1 MSVSTVQ
8 SIQPAAAVQSPP
20 RTSASS
26 ASSGQA
32 SPAFDSLVSS
42 LRTGGGAAP
51 ASQGAAGALGAQ
63 GADEDRFLKL
73 LVAQMN
79 NQDPLNPMD
88 NAAVT
93 SQLAQINTV
102 KGIDAL
108 NGTVKKL
115 LEQSQSSQT
124 SQAMSLVGR
133 SVLLDGNLMELHS
146 NGSGRGAFQLDA
158 PAASVRIDVLDA
170 AGKVVDSRTLN
181 NQPAGLQQFVWD
193 GQGGRLPAGDYALQV
208 TAINGTQQTPVRT
221 YSAVTV
227 QAVQPGTQG
236 AQLHLGPFGNRPL
249 SDVKAYL

>member
-8 SIQPAAAVQSPP
+8 SVQPAAATAAAQ
-20 RTSASS
+20 RATSSS
-26 ASSGQA
+26 AGSGNGQA
-32 SPAFDSLVSS
+32 SAAFDSLVNS
-42 LRTGGGAAP
+42 LRSGGGTSASTSAAV
-51 ASQGAAGALGAQ
+51 GTQ

-108 NGTVKKL
+108 NGSVKKL
-115 LEQSQSSQT
+115 LEQSQSAQT
-124 SQAMSLVGR
+124 AQSMSLVGR
-133 SVLLDGNLMELHS
+133 NVLLDGNLMELPKE
-146 NGSGRGAFQLDA
+146 GSARGAFQLDGPTA
-158 PAASVRIDVLDA
+158 TVRIEVLDA
-170 AGKVVDSRTLN
+170 SGKVVDSRSMN

-193 GQGGRLPAGDYALQV
+193 GKAGSLSPGEYALQV
-208 TAINGTQQTPVRT
+208 TAINGSQQSAVRT
-221 YSAVTV
+221 FSAVTV
-227 QAVQPGTQG
+227 QAVQPGVSG
-236 AQLHLGPFGNRPL
+236 AQLNLGSFGNRPM

>member
-1 MSVSTVQ
+1 MSVSSVQ
-8 SIQPAAAVQSPP
+8 PVQPAAATSATQRITAAGSGSSQ
-20 RTSASS
+20 TSAS
-26 ASSGQA
+26 
-32 SPAFDSLVSS
+32 FDSLVNS
-42 LRTGGGAAP
+42 LRSGSGAKDSAKAATG
-51 ASQGAAGALGAQ
+51 SQ

-115 LEQSQSSQT
+115 LEQSQTSQT
-124 SQAMSLVGR
+124 SQAMGLVGR
-133 SVLLDGNLMELHS
+133 SVLLDGNLMEVPK
-146 NGSGRGAFQLDA
+146 GGPGRGAFELDG
-158 PAASVRIDVLDA
+158 PAASVRIEVLDQS
-170 AGKVVDSRTLN
+170 GKVVDSRTLN

-193 GQGGRLPAGDYALQV
+193 AKAGSLPPGDYALQV
-208 TAINGTQQTPVRT
+208 TAINGSQQSPVRT
-221 YSAVTV
+221 YSAVAV
-227 QAVQPGTQG
+227 QAVQPGASG
-236 AQLHLGPFGNRPL
+236 AQLNLGSFGNRPM

>member
-8 SIQPAAAVQSPP
+8 SIQPAAATPP
-20 RTSASS
+20 IQRATTTGSGSGSGPAGAS
-26 ASSGQA
+26 
-32 SPAFDSLVSS
+32 FDSLVSS
-42 LRTGGGAAP
+42 LRSGSSAGSSSQAA
-51 ASQGAAGALGAQ
+51 SGAQ

-108 NGTVKKL
+108 NGSVKKL
-115 LEQSQSSQT
+115 LEQSQSAQT
-124 SQAMSLVGR
+124 SQAMGLVGR
-133 SVLLDGNLMELHS
+133 SVLLDGNLMALS
-146 NGSGRGAFQLDA
+146 SAGSARGAFQLDGA
-158 PAASVRIDVLDA
+158 AASVRIDVLDST
-170 AGKVVDSRTLN
+170 GKVVDTRTLS

-193 GQGGRLPAGDYALQV
+193 GKAASMPPGDYALQV
-208 TAINGTQQTPVRT
+208 TAINGNQQTPVRT
-221 YSAVTV
+221 FSAVTV
-227 QAVQPGTQG
+227 QAVQPGAQG
-236 AQLHLGPFGNRPL
+236 AQLNLGPFGNRPL